1 MPRMALL
8 LLLHIGT
15 AAARWVIFVKTWQQN
30 ILPKIWGR
38 DSSLCFSA
46 YILLTRDKGSIRDCQ
61 WKYILE
67 ASVACSVIIAW
78 LKFKYHIGKLDL
90 KCKSNFIS
98 ERYGP
103 KKEILE
109 HYLLFVVIVILKVI
123 PWSSSRW
130 SCSCT
135 GCHGRCSLM
144 YQTRVKLGPKNF
156 SNDTVVCTRLLHI
169 PYPDHSQCEYLFLNV
184 P

>member
-1 MPRMALL
+1 MLWLGYSLIPSINILTHNLLTTSLQGTIPLYCFCTLLTCCTTKTLFLAMPRMALL

-46 YILLTRDKGSIRDCQ
+46 CILLTRDKGSIRDCH
-61 WKYILE
+61 WNYIIE
-67 ASVACSVIIAW
+67 APIACSVIIAW
-78 LKFKYHIGKLDL
+78 LKTKIYALYRYKLDL

-109 HYLLFVVIVILKVI
+109 HYLLFVVILKVI
-123 PWSSSRW
+123 P
-130 SCSCT
+130 
-135 GCHGRCSLM
+135 
-144 YQTRVKLGPKNF
+144 
-156 SNDTVVCTRLLHI
+156 
-169 PYPDHSQCEYLFLNV
+169 
-184 P
+184 